1 MVGAEGSQVMLVG
14 EPLGGWSDMQPM
26 EAMADGGGH
35 ELTLLL
41 PKARFFF
48 FFFFLF
54 HSKAAAFEPN
64 VGSSNFHRTAR
75 VCACLRLLGCSRAR
89 GYPERCPA
97 AWVWVW
103 IWKAGL
109 RSGWRKRPALEPGRK

>member
-1 MVGAEGSQVMLVG
+1 MGAEGSQVMLVG

-48 FFFFLF
+48 FFFFCFTPKQQPSNQTLARVISTGPHVF
-54 HSKAAAFEPN
+54 ARACASLAAA
-64 VGSSNFHRTAR
+64 
-75 VCACLRLLGCSRAR
+75 
-89 GYPERCPA
+89 
-97 AWVWVW
+97 
-103 IWKAGL
+103 
-109 RSGWRKRPALEPGRK
+109 EPGAIQSAVQQLGFGFGFGKRV